1 MEGSFESDDFEQ
13 AVLNALVKSGLVEDM
28 RRQAD
33 KKEQTIVQIGGKT
46 ITDAVTT
53 QQRANGYAFAR

>member
-1 MEGSFESDDFEQ
+1 MALES
-13 AVLNALVKSGLVEDM
+13 ALTNVLSDVLQDISSDV

-33 KKEQTIVQIGGKT
+33 KKEQTIVQIAGRT

-53 QQRANGYAFAR
+53 QQRANGYAFT